1 MEGFRKFTKKFP
13 QLILWFILAAFLLLL
28 PTFLP
33 LYYLIHTIDV
43 IIIILFAVS
52 FNLLYGYMKEISF
65 GHAGFFGLGAYTMV
79 ALTKYTQVNL
89 FIAMLIGMLF
99 VLLYALFVS
108 PLVTRLSGI
117 FFALC
122 SLAFGEFVAII
133 VWSSRALGG
142 DVGIHFSLITLQEM
156 KIFYYIV
163 LSIASICIIAMY
175 KIVNSPFSLAIR
187 AIGDNMSRVEC
198 IGIKV
203 LRYRMAIFIISAAFT
218 GIAGLLY
225 SILHGIVHPR
235 IASWEML
242 LSPLVGTLLGGAEI
256 FSGPII
262 GTAIYYTV
270 YWQIGEITSY
280 WEYFTGALIIILVIF
295 LPRGIMPTFHTLVKQ
310 KLKKEP

>member
-1 MEGFRKFTKKFP
+1 
-13 QLILWFILAAFLLLL
+13 
-28 PTFLP
+28 
-33 LYYLIHTIDV
+33 
-43 IIIILFAVS
+43 
-52 FNLLYGYMKEISF
+52 MKEISF
-65 GHAGFFGLGAYTMV
+65 GHAGFFLLGAYTMV
-79 ALTKYTQVNL
+79 ALTKYTEVNL
-89 FIAMLIGMLF
+89 FIAMLIGMLL

-108 PLVTRLSGI
+108 RLVTRLSGI

-122 SLAFGEFVAII
+122 SLAFGEFIAII

-142 DVGIHFSLITLQEM
+142 DVGLHFSLVTLQQM
-156 KIFYYIV
+156 KIFYYII
-163 LSIASICIIAMY
+163 LSIACICIFVMY

-187 AIGDNMSRVEC
+187 AIGDNMARVES
-198 IGIKV
+198 IGIEV

-270 YWQIGEITSY
+270 YWRIGGITSY
-280 WEYFTGALIIILVIF
+280 WEYFTGGLIIILVIF
-295 LPRGIMPTFHTLVKQ
+295 LPRGIMPALQNLVKQ
-310 KLKKEP
+310 KLKREP

>member
-1 MEGFRKFTKKFP
+1 
-13 QLILWFILAAFLLLL
+13 
-28 PTFLP
+28 
-33 LYYLIHTIDV
+33 
-43 IIIILFAVS
+43 
-52 FNLLYGYMKEISF
+52 
-65 GHAGFFGLGAYTMV
+65 
-79 ALTKYTQVNL
+79 
-89 FIAMLIGMLF
+89 
-99 VLLYALFVS
+99 
-108 PLVTRLSGI
+108 
-117 FFALC
+117 
-122 SLAFGEFVAII
+122 
-133 VWSSRALGG
+133 
-142 DVGIHFSLITLQEM
+142 M

-163 LSIASICIIAMY
+163 LSIASICMIAMY

-262 GTAIYYTV
+262 GTAIYYTI
-270 YWQIGEITSY
+270 YWQVGEMTSY

-295 LPRGIMPTFHTLVKQ
+295 VPKGIIPTFDSLVKQ
-310 KLKKEP
+310 KLKKGP

>member
-13 QLILWFILAAFLLLL
+13 QLFLWIILAAFLLLL
-28 PTFLP
+28 PKFLP
-33 LYYLIHTIDV
+33 LYYLIHTTDV

-79 ALTKYTQVNL
+79 VLTKYTQVNL
-89 FIAMLIGMLF
+89 FTAMLIGMLF
-99 VLLYALFVS
+99 VLLYALLVS

-122 SLAFGEFVAII
+122 SLAFGEFIAIV
-133 VWSSRALGG
+133 VWSSRTLGG
-142 DVGIHFSLITLQEM
+142 DVGLHFSIITLREM
-156 KIFYYIV
+156 KVFYYIV
-163 LSIASICIIAMY
+163 LAIASICIIMMY

-187 AIGDNMSRVEC
+187 AIGDNMSRVKC

-203 LRYRMAIFIISAAFT
+203 SRYRIAIFIISAFFT

-235 IASWEML
+235 IASWEMVT
-242 LSPLVGTLLGGAEI
+242 SPLVGTLLGGAEI

-262 GTAIYYTV
+262 GTAIYYTI

-295 LPRGIMPTFHTLVKQ
+295 LPKGIMPTFLTLLKQ

>member
-1 MEGFRKFTKKFP
+1 MEGFKRFP
-13 QLILWFILAAFLLLL
+13 QLILWLILAAFLLLL

-33 LYYLIHTIDV
+33 LYYLIHTIDL

-79 ALTKYTQVNL
+79 ALTKYTKVNL

-99 VLLYALFVS
+99 VLIYALFVS
-108 PLVTRLSGI
+108 RLVTRLSGI

-122 SLAFGEFVAII
+122 SLAFGEFIAII

-142 DVGIHFSLITLQEM
+142 DVGLHFSLITLQQM
-156 KIFYYIV
+156 TPFYYII
-163 LSIASICIIAMY
+163 LAIASMCIIVMY

-187 AIGDNMSRVEC
+187 AIGDNMGRVESL
-198 IGIKV
+198 GINV
-203 LRYRMAIFIISAAFT
+203 LKYRMGVFIISAAFT
-218 GIAGLLY
+218 GVAGLLY

-256 FSGPII
+256 FGGPII
-262 GTAIYYTV
+262 GTAIYYTI
-270 YWQIGEITSY
+270 YWYIGGITSY
-280 WEYFTGALIIILVIF
+280 WEYFTGGLIIILVMF
-295 LPRGIMPTFHTLVKQ
+295 LPKGIMPSFQTLFKNKQ
-310 KLKKEP
+310 KKDKKT

>member
-1 MEGFRKFTKKFP
+1 MEGFRKFIKKFP
-13 QLILWFILAAFLLLL
+13 QLFLWVILAAFLLLL

-79 ALTKYTQVNL
+79 VLTKYTQVNM
-89 FIAMLIGMLF
+89 FTAMFIGMLL
-99 VLLYALFVS
+99 VLLYALLVS

-122 SLAFGEFVAII
+122 SLAFGEFIAII
-133 VWSSRALGG
+133 VWSSRTLGG
-142 DVGIHFSLITLQEM
+142 DVGLHFSIITLREM

-163 LSIASICIIAMY
+163 LVIASICIIMMY

-187 AIGDNMSRVEC
+187 AIGDNMSRVKC
-198 IGIKV
+198 VGIKV
-203 LRYRMAIFIISAAFT
+203 FRYRITIFIISAFFT

-235 IASWEML
+235 IASWEMVT
-242 LSPLVGTLLGGAEI
+242 SPLVGTLLGGAEI

-262 GTAIYYTV
+262 GTAIYYTI

-295 LPRGIMPTFHTLVKQ
+295 LPKGIMPTFLILLKQ

>member
-1 MEGFRKFTKKFP
+1 VEGFRKFTKKFP

-33 LYYLIHTIDV
+33 LYYLIHSIDV

-79 ALTKYTQVNL
+79 ALTKYTEVNL
-89 FIAMLIGMLF
+89 FIAMSIGMLF
-99 VLLYALFVS
+99 VLLYALLVS
-108 PLVTRLSGI
+108 PLVNRLSGI

-122 SLAFGEFVAII
+122 SLAFGEFIAII
-133 VWSSRALGG
+133 VWSSRDLGG
-142 DVGIHFSLITLQEM
+142 DVGLHFSLITLKEM

-163 LSIASICIIAMY
+163 LAIASICIIAMY

-187 AIGDNMSRVEC
+187 AIGDNQSRVEC

-235 IASWEML
+235 IASWEMVT
-242 LSPLVGTLLGGAEI
+242 SPLVGTLLGGAEI

-262 GTAIYYTV
+262 GTAIYYTI
-270 YWQIGEITSY
+270 YWKIGGITSH
-280 WEYFTGALIIILVIF
+280 WEYFTGGLIIILVIF
-295 LPRGIMPTFHTLVKQ
+295 VPKGIMPTFYTLFKQ

>member
-1 MEGFRKFTKKFP
+1 MEGFKRFP
-13 QLILWFILAAFLLLL
+13 QLILWCILAAFLLLL

-33 LYYLIHTIDV
+33 LYYLIHTIDL

-65 GHAGFFGLGAYTMV
+65 GHAGFFGLGAYTMI
-79 ALTKYTQVNL
+79 ALTKYTKVNL

-99 VLLYALFVS
+99 VLIYALFVS
-108 PLVTRLSGI
+108 RLVTRLSGI

-122 SLAFGEFVAII
+122 SLAFGEFIAII
-133 VWSSRALGG
+133 VWSSRTLGG
-142 DVGIHFSLITLQEM
+142 DVGLHFSLITLQQM
-156 KIFYYIV
+156 TFFYYII
-163 LSIASICIIAMY
+163 LAIASICIIVMY

-187 AIGDNMSRVEC
+187 GIGDNMGRVESL
-198 IGIKV
+198 GINV
-203 LRYRMAIFIISAAFT
+203 LKYRMAVFIISAAFT

-262 GTAIYYTV
+262 GTAIYYTI
-270 YWQIGEITSY
+270 YWYIGGITSY
-280 WEYFTGALIIILVIF
+280 WEYFTGGLIIVLVIF
-295 LPRGIMPTFHTLVKQ
+295 LPKGIMPSFQTLVKN
-310 KLKKEP
+310 KPKKDKKT

>member
-1 MEGFRKFTKKFP
+1 MEGFRIPKITL
-13 QLILWFILAAFLLLL
+13 LILWFTLAAFMLLL

-33 LYYLIHTIDV
+33 LYYLIHTTDV

-65 GHAGFFGLGAYTMV
+65 GHAGFFGLGAYTTV
-79 ALTKYTQVNL
+79 VLTKYMEVNL
-89 FIAMLIGMLF
+89 YIAILIGMLF
-99 VLLYALFVS
+99 VSLYALLVS
-108 PLVTRLSGI
+108 SLVTRLSGI

-122 SLAFGEFVAII
+122 SLAFGEFIAII
-133 VWSSRALGG
+133 VWSSRTFGG
-142 DVGIHFSLITLQEM
+142 DVGLHFSLITLREM

-163 LSIASICIIAMY
+163 LSIVSISVFVMY

-198 IGIKV
+198 LGIKV
-203 LRYRMAIFIISAAFT
+203 LRYRMAIFIISAIFT

-225 SILHGIVHPR
+225 SFLHGIVHPR
-235 IASWEML
+235 IASWEMVT
-242 LSPLVGTLLGGAEI
+242 SPLVGTLLGGAEL

-262 GTAIYYTV
+262 GTAIYYTI
-270 YWQIGEITSY
+270 YWKIGEITSY

-295 LPRGIMPTFHTLVKQ
+295 LPKGIMPTFYTLIKQ
-310 KLKKEP
+310 KLKKDK